1 MLVRPKES
9 LMFVL
14 SLSMQK
20 RIIQLELGI
29 YLSQLLMYTNQKDG
43 IGMQI
48 NLGLDGSRNKNLINL
63 VWPYLCTFKQLSIY
77 I

>member
-1 MLVRPKES
+1 MH
-9 LMFVL
+9 
-14 SLSMQK
+14 K

-29 YLSQLLMYTNQKDG
+29 YLSHLSMYTNQKDG

-48 NLGLDGSRNKNLINL
+48 ILGLDGRRNKNLINL

-77 I
+77 IR